1 LPRSLGVELVGL
13 DRRLGTVYLASIGRG
28 AVGGYTFYTGPI
40 WLLRAWSLPD
50 HLDAGQGARGVR
62 VLVDTVGLSRGGA
75 ERQTVQL
82 AAGLIGRGHACLLVV
97 NKSTCAYLEELRSG
111 HVPVRILGRDGRFD
125 IRVLGDLL
133 RVVSDFAPDVV
144 LSVGFSATL
153 WGRLA
158 AQIRHVPSVIA
169 EHGTRAVSP
178 RKVTISN
185 RLQGCGT
192 AAIVAC
198 AREQVAS
205 LVAAGNPRDRL
216 VVIHNGVD
224 ISTFYRHREEG
235 LAFRER
241 FGLPQDATVVGLVAG
256 HRREKRHDRFLR
268 LIEGLVSRNADGVWG
283 CTVGGGLLFDID
295 EAAALQSPAAHR
307 LKVVPAQTHMRAVYS
322 ALDVVVLVSDGV
334 ETFPMCFLEAQ
345 ACGCA
350 VAGMDTSGVR
360 STFDLERSGVLVP
373 QGDIASLVREL
384 DALMKSPA
392 TLREMGEHGRRW
404 VQNHLSLD
412 RMVDQYEQ
420 LLARVAHV

>member
-1 LPRSLGVELVGL
+1 
-13 DRRLGTVYLASIGRG
+13 
-28 AVGGYTFYTGPI
+28 
-40 WLLRAWSLPD
+40 
-50 HLDAGQGARGVR
+50 VR
-62 VLVDTVGLSRGGA
+62 ILVDTVGLGRGGA

-82 AAGLIGRGHACLLVV
+82 ASGLIARGHACVLAV
-97 NKSTCAYLEELRSG
+97 NKSTLSYQEELQSG

-133 RVVSDFAPDVV
+133 RIVSDFAPDVV

-158 AQIRHVPSVIA
+158 AQIRHVPSVMA
-169 EHGTRAVSP
+169 EHGTPAASP

-185 RLQGCGT
+185 RLLGSGT

-216 VVIHNGVD
+216 VVIYNGVNT
-224 ISTFYRHREEG
+224 SSFYRHREEG

-283 CTVGGGLLFDID
+283 CMVGGGSLFERD

-307 LKVVPAQTHMRAVYS
+307 LKVVPAQTQMRAVYS
-322 ALDVVVLVSDGV
+322 ALDVVVLVSDS
-334 ETFPMCFLEAQ
+334 ETFPLCFLEAQ

-350 VAGMDTSGVR
+350 VAGMDTNGVR
-360 STFDLERSGVLVP
+360 STLDPGRSGVLVP
-373 QGDIASLVREL
+373 EGDTDSLMREL
-384 DALMKSPA
+384 DALAVSPQK
-392 TLREMGEHGRRW
+392 LRAMGEHGRRW
-404 VQNHLSLD
+404 VENHLSLD